1 MADGFLVGK
10 IWWEIFSVIVLG
22 GKLIWFLCLV
32 ACDTIGQILQ
42 SLFFPLQ
49 LFFFQSMSRSRLAN
63 YKINPRIYVSRLVAC
78 DMYISIFF
86 NNSIRIRLAWR
97 KGKMQDKSKSVYV
110 LEYF

>member
-1 MADGFLVGK
+1 M
-10 IWWEIFSVIVLG
+10 
-22 GKLIWFLCLV
+22 WFLCLV

-78 DMYISIFF
+78 DMYISFF
-86 NNSIRIRLAWR
+86 YNSIRIKLAWL
-97 KGKMQDKSKSVYV
+97 QNKSKSVYV
-110 LEYF
+110 FLE